1 MLAYQIPIGKS
12 IIDFLVINPKRYGS
26 DKVKPR
32 GKLVEVT
39 YYNPNPRDQKNQ
51 SRKNKGAWGRKRRIK
66 QQETQARKS
75 RQIEAMK
82 MSGYPWTILYFE
94 QIENIKRAAKAKRRQ
109 KRIP

>member
-1 MLAYQIPIGKS
+1 MAYQIPIGQS

-39 YYNPNPRDQKNQ
+39 YIDEVEKEYVSEK
-51 SRKNKGAWGRKRRIK
+51 RKRIH
-66 QQETQARKS
+66 QEMRARKL
-75 RQIEAMK
+75 RQVEAMK
-82 MSGYPWTILYFE
+82 ASGYPWTILYFE
-94 QIENIKRAAKAKRRQ
+94 QLENIKRAAKAKRRQ